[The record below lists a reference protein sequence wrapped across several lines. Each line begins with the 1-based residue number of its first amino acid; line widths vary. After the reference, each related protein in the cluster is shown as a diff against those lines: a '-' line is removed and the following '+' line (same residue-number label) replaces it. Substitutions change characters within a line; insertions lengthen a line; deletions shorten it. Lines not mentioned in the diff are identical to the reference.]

1 MQPQDSTFSPAQ
13 QIGQQLR
20 SAREAQG
27 LSLLDVVDRL
37 KLSPRQLEAI
47 EAGQFDRLPGVTFVR
62 GFVRNYARFLELDS
76 SGLMAL
82 LDEQFPPVKLEPAAV
97 ATAAPAAPQSGSGK
111 GWLWLLPLLLA
122 GGVAGWWQFSQQ
134 PAASSEPQAL
144 PLEMATASAPL
155 AEASV
160 PLSEVQLDASAV
172 QAAPLPAS
180 APAVVAPVV
189 AAAKAVASA
198 PVAAAAGEKSVRLTT
213 RQESWVTVTDA
224 SGKKLIYGLLPA
236 GSDKQANGVP
246 PFKLTIGN
254 AAQVELSYDGAAVD
268 LKSKIRGTTAKLE
281 LN

>member
-1 MQPQDSTFSPAQ
+1 MSPAQ

-20 SAREAQG
+20 TAREAQG

-37 KLSPRQLEAI
+37 KLSQRQLEAI

-76 SGLMAL
+76 SGLMTL
-82 LDEQFPPVKLEPAAV
+82 LDAQFPPVKLEPAPL
-97 ATAAPAAPQSGSGK
+97 ATAAAEAQPAGSGK

-122 GGVAGWWQFSQQ
+122 GGAAGWWQFSQQ
-134 PAASSEPQAL
+134 PAPSSEPQAL
-144 PLEMATASAPL
+144 QLEMTTASAPL
-155 AEASV
+155 AESSV
-160 PLSEVQLDASAV
+160 PLTEVKAEASAA
-172 QAAPLPAS
+172 QATPLPAS

-189 AAAKAVASA
+189 APAKSAASA
-198 PVAAAAGEKSVRLTT
+198 PVVAAAGEKSVRLTT

-224 SGKKLIYGLLPA
+224 SGKRLIYGLLPA
-236 GSDKQANGVP
+236 GSDKQATGVP

-254 AAQVELSYDGAAVD
+254 AAQVELAYEGTAVD

>member
-1 MQPQDSTFSPAQ
+1 MSPAQ

-20 SAREAQG
+20 AAREAQG

-76 SGLMAL
+76 SGLMTL
-82 LDEQFPPVKLEPAAV
+82 LDEQFPPVKLEPAPL
-97 ATAAPAAPQSGSGK
+97 ATNAAEALPAGSGK
-111 GWLWLLPLLLA
+111 GWVWLLPLLLV
-122 GGVAGWWQFSQQ
+122 GGVVGWWFFGQQ
-134 PAASSEPQAL
+134 SASSSAPQSL
-144 PLEMATASAPL
+144 QLEMTTASAPL
-155 AEASV
+155 AESSV
-160 PLSEVQLDASAV
+160 PLTEVSADASAAL
-172 QAAPLPAS
+172 AAPLAAS
-180 APAVVAPVV
+180 TPTVVVPVVAPAKVVASAPVV
-189 AAAKAVASA
+189 AAA
-198 PVAAAAGEKSVRLTT
+198 GEKTVRLTT

-224 SGKKLIYGLLPA
+224 SGKRLIYGLLPA
-236 GSDKQANGVP
+236 GSDKQATGVP

-254 AAQVELSYDGAAVD
+254 AAQVELAYDGAAVD